1 MADNDSYAKDVE
13 ELFEEKEIQ
22 SDDPIIQKCLDII
35 RNKKVTVKDLPGLG
49 YYNVYLGNKKCF
61 MIHKDFLIGVG
72 TVYTMNINNQDYRFC
87 GKRPDLKEL
96 HRLCVSTYNE
106 QSQEREKSTLDFLND
121 VDRGEKTKT
130 DKRLLTPGQRTG
142 ILFMFAGL
150 TFAAAGVISYKGSE
164 KKERG
169 NKQVEAFE
177 KTLPAE
183 YLEYKQAVEHY
194 RDSLMNVKGK

>member
-1 MADNDSYAKDVE
+1 M
-13 ELFEEKEIQ
+13 
-22 SDDPIIQKCLDII
+22 DII
-35 RNKKVTVKDLPGLG
+35 RNKKVTVKDLPDLG
-49 YYNVYLGNKKCF
+49 YYDVYLGNKKCF

-106 QSQEREKSTLDFLND
+106 QSQERKKSTLDFLND

-142 ILFMFAGL
+142 IVCMLGGL
-150 TFAAAGVISYKGSE
+150 LIMVGGVINGVISYADY
-164 KKERG
+164 KKAQRVK
-169 NKQVEAFE
+169 KQVEAFE
-177 KTLPAE
+177 KTLPG
-183 YLEYKQAVEHY
+183 YLEQKQAVEHY
-194 RDSLMNVKGK
+194 RDSLMHAKGR